1 MPFKSYCF
9 SIFVGVLFFSPF
21 VAMAEKYSLTEEAD
35 DGRLFAIQFNGTV
48 EGKLKTAAS
57 KGKVMTMPLK
67 VKANL
72 YFQER
77 RLSGTGRNAATL
89 RTLRYYERAA
99 AEIDVADQTSFNQLS
114 STHKL
119 IVAQGTR
126 ERVLFYSPTLMM
138 KPNDIE
144 LLNVPGDSLAML
156 GFLPEEEV
164 KISDTWEPANWVIQ
178 MLTSTEAISK
188 SKLVCKLESVK
199 NGIAHVSFEGTV
211 DGATSGTDTKST
223 ITGNYQ
229 YDIAKKHLSQV
240 ELTQTEKRSVGATS
254 PGMDVTATIK
264 FTRTLLKNKKHL
276 TDKLANSIPLNPDPK
291 LLKVA
296 FDSSWRARIM
306 LGRSWKV
313 FHKNASVAVLRLLEK
328 GSFIAQC
335 NMAYVPTVASGQHLP
350 EKRFIANVRAT
361 LGDRLE
367 KIVKQEEVKTGDQR
381 YLYRVVSTGIANEIK
396 MHWIHY
402 LSAAPDGRQTSFTF
416 SVESKLLEK
425 LAERDLEIVKSI
437 QYLDP
442 SKAPQPIKP

>member
-1 MPFKSYCF
+1 MDFKRYCF
-9 SIFVGVLFFSPF
+9 IVLVMMFFASPLA
-21 VAMAEKYSLTEEAD
+21 AMAEKYSLTEQAD
-35 DGRLFAIQFNGTV
+35 DGRVFGVQFNGTV

-57 KGKVMTMPLK
+57 KGKVITMPLK

-72 YFQER
+72 YFHER
-77 RLSGTGRNAATL
+77 RLSGTGRNAETL

-99 AEIDVADQTSFNQLS
+99 AEIDVADQINFNQLS

-126 ERVLFYSPTLMM
+126 ERILFYSPTQMM
-138 KPNDIE
+138 KPDDIE

-156 GFLPEEEV
+156 GFLPDEDV
-164 KISDTWEPANWVIQ
+164 NISDTWEPESWVIQ

-211 DGATSGTDTKST
+211 DGATSGTDAKST
-223 ITGNYQ
+223 IKGNYQ
-229 YDIAKKHLSQV
+229 YDIAKKHISQV

-264 FTRTLLKNKKHL
+264 FTRTLVKNKKYL

-291 LLKVA
+291 LLKVT
-296 FDSSWRARIM
+296 FDSAWRTRIR

-313 FHKNASVAVLRLLEK
+313 FHQNTSVAVLRLLEK

-350 EKRFIANVRAT
+350 EKKFVANVRST

-367 KIVKQEEVKTGDQR
+367 KIVQQEEVKTGDKQ
-381 YLYRVVSTGIANEIK
+381 YLYRVISTGTANKIK

-402 LSAAPDGRQTSFTF
+402 LSTAPDGRQTSFTF
-416 SVESKLLEK
+416 SVESKLVEK
-425 LAERDLEIVKSI
+425 LADRDLEIVKSI
-437 QYLDP
+437 QYLSP
-442 SKAPQPIKP
+442 SKAPQPIQR